1 MIEKYIYAVTKELPK
16 NAKEETAIKLRELIL
31 KKINLLDDQ
40 MTQEEKIDLVLK
52 ELGDPKRLANKYRG
66 KERYLIGPMYFD
78 AYISVLKI
86 VALSIF
92 IGISIASGI
101 AVVFSV
107 DSLVK
112 FTGSYVGTLITS
124 LAQGV
129 MWVTG
134 IFAFIEYS
142 GVSLEK
148 SNQNQKW
155 DPSQLAELPEKKAR
169 ISRAESI
176 FTIVFTTIILPIFF
190 LSSDRIGFYFKIEK
204 ETQFFPLFNPEA
216 ISLFRVVIVIIFI
229 LTIIIELLKLVK
241 GRWTLKLAITIT
253 VLDVLSSLFLVSA
266 ISSANIWDNRFIRQF
281 ESYAIIS
288 FNRLITLIVG
298 VIVITTILVA
308 ISALYKGYK
317 YGNKKT

>member
-31 KKINLLDDQ
+31 KKINLLDEQ

-52 ELGDPKRLANKYRG
+52 ELGDPKALANKYRG
-66 KERYLIGPMYFD
+66 RERYLIGPMYFD
-78 AYISVLKI
+78 AYLSVLKI
-86 VALSIF
+86 VALSTF

-107 DSLVK
+107 GSLVK
-112 FTGSYVGTLITS
+112 FTSSYVGTLITS

-129 MWVTG
+129 VWVTG

-148 SNQNQKW
+148 PNQNQKW

-169 ISRAESI
+169 ISRGESI

-190 LSSDRIGFYFKIEK
+190 LSSDRIGFYFKIENQ
-204 ETQFFPLFNPEA
+204 TQFFPLFNPET
-216 ISLFRVVIVIIFI
+216 IPLFRIVIVIIFI
-229 LTIIIELLKLVK
+229 LTIIVELLKLVK
-241 GRWTLKLAITIT
+241 GRWTLRLAITIT
-253 VLDVLSSLFLVSA
+253 VLDVLSSLFLISA
-266 ISSANIWDNRFIRQF
+266 ISSANIWDNGFIRQF

-298 VIVITTILVA
+298 VIVITTILGA

-317 YGNKKT
+317 YGNKQT